1 VGRLRRA
8 LCVLPEDGTRRQAQ
22 RRVCI
27 VADGAH
33 LRRAF
38 QNGGS
43 SIVHL

>member
-1 VGRLRRA
+1 MVR
-8 LCVLPEDGTRRQAQ
+8 DGKPNGAF
-22 RRVCI
+22 CI